1 MQNGI
6 KAEINPHGGLMKV
19 KDKEH
24 QFLGLKELNQL
35 VIEYPNDAAL
45 GKYIR
50 KMYWKQRE
58 IHTNCGTPEC
68 CNTCEPEWVDAN
80 PF

>member
-1 MQNGI
+1 
-6 KAEINPHGGLMKV
+6 MKV
-19 KDKEH
+19 KNKEH

-35 VIEYPNDAAL
+35 VVEYPNDAAL

-58 IHTNCGTPEC
+58 IHENCGTPEC
-68 CNTCEPEWVDAN
+68 CGTCNEPGWIDAN

>member
-1 MQNGI
+1 MG
-6 KAEINPHGGLMKV
+6 KREKKTRVVDMKV

-35 VIEYPNDAAL
+35 VMEYPNDAAL

-58 IHTNCGTPEC
+58 IHTNCGTSEC
-68 CNTCEPEWVDAN
+68 CNTCEPDWIDAN

>member
-1 MQNGI
+1 MAYKNR
-6 KAEINPHGGLMKV
+6 MKV
-19 KDKEH
+19 LDKEH
-24 QFLGLKELNQL
+24 QSLGLKELEQL
-35 VIEYPNDAAL
+35 VLQFPNDSTL

-50 KMYWKQRE
+50 QMYWAQKE

-68 CNTCEPEWVDAN
+68 CTICQPEWEDAN

>member
-1 MQNGI
+1 MG
-6 KAEINPHGGLMKV
+6 KREKKTRVVDMKV

-35 VIEYPNDAAL
+35 VMEYPNDAAL

-50 KMYWKQRE
+50 QMYWKQRE

-68 CNTCEPEWVDAN
+68 CNTCEPDWIDAN